1 MSNLN
6 KKNKRPTYQPKVK
19 FQGNFTGEKEF
30 IYDYTNPKGDFV
42 SPGIKYFE
50 LSNGTYYEGE
60 NINNLATQ
68 IYKTKSEKTDNTYII
83 NTNPSYVFSDIEV
96 YNQRKNS
103 IFKFQDN
110 LEPIYSSKSFP
121 TEKDY
126 ERGFFYR
133 YVCLRKN
140 SSVDI
145 KEINKEIYDDISKR
159 EGRYDYNMYNVA
171 KLKWGLLD
179 GNIRSNKLQLRKLT
193 QKGFFN
199 LKFIFPNLSEF
210 YLSTKTLQPKS
221 LEEELSNPKL
231 ISNPKSESE
240 TGITESNPQIAS
252 IQQNVI
258 DKIKDK
264 TRKSKDKRMEKML
277 LKIRNNAKIKSTTNS
292 PLKKSK
298 TKQQNLGNSRGSGG
312 NTSGGGGG
320 GY

>member
-6 KKNKRPTYQPKVK
+6 KQNKRPTYQPKVK

-83 NTNPSYVFSDIEV
+83 NINPPNVFSDI
-96 YNQRKNS
+96 
-103 IFKFQDN
+103 
-110 LEPIYSSKSFP
+110 
-121 TEKDY
+121 
-126 ERGFFYR
+126 
-133 YVCLRKN
+133 
-140 SSVDI
+140 
-145 KEINKEIYDDISKR
+145 EIYDDISKR

-264 TRKSKDKRMEKML
+264 TRKSKDKRIEKML